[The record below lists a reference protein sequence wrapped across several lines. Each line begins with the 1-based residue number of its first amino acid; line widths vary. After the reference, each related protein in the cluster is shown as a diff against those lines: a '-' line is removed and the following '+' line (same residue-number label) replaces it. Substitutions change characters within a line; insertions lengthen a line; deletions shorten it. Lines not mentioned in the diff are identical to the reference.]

1 MKNGNGSSLNHALQ
15 NSQYVF
21 KCVCKTNFLCIFTMC
36 WSLEVSGNTIPWS
49 LTSGSPSFKF
59 SVTYLVEEQGQRET
73 EIVLKVTLNNNNLK
87 LVV

>member
-1 MKNGNGSSLNHALQ
+1 
-15 NSQYVF
+15 
-21 KCVCKTNFLCIFTMC
+21 MC
-36 WSLEVSGNTIPWS
+36 RSVEASGNTILWS

-73 EIVLKVTLNNNNLK
+73 EIVLKVTLNDNNLK